1 MTIAYI
7 VIISVI
13 VVALII
19 SELDYQHTKRMIELI
34 EKTDA
39 KIETL
44 EYQIKEIKERN
55 VKSIYRN
62 EWKL

>member
-19 SELDYQHTKRMIELI
+19 SELDYRHTKRTIELI

-55 VKSIYRN
+55 VENRHVD
-62 EWKL
+62 

>member
-7 VIISVI
+7 VIISIIVI
-13 VVALII
+13 ALII
-19 SELDYQHTKRMIELI
+19 SEIDYQHTKRMIELI

-55 VKSIYRN
+55 VENRHVD
-62 EWKL
+62 

>member
-13 VVALII
+13 VIALII

-55 VKSIYRN
+55 VENRHVN
-62 EWKL
+62 

>member
-19 SELDYQHTKRMIELI
+19 SELDYRHTKRMIELI
-34 EKTDA
+34 DA

-44 EYQIKEIKERN
+44 EYQIDEIKKRESY
-55 VKSIYRN
+55 KSSPKI
-62 EWKL
+62 